1 MKIILLLLVGFCPGL
16 SFAQSD
22 LFKPQNE
29 LIGTTVGEIKI
40 TDYLLNE
47 PANKNFNNKF
57 KVLEFWATWCKP
69 CLKAVPH
76 LNKLRDKFSDSNL
89 VFLSIT
95 YESPEVVQKVF
106 SKVKFETIV
115 VSDQTRTIHRALRVQ
130 YNGTMPLPRT
140 VLVDDQNRIVWYGS
154 PKDLSEKLIKRFL
167 GKESLETLSK

>member
-1 MKIILLLLVGFCPGL
+1 MKNIFFLLVCFHPAF

-29 LIGTTVGEIKI
+29 LIGTTISELKI

-47 PANKNFNNKF
+47 PANKNFDGKF

-76 LNKLRDKFSDSNL
+76 LNKLQRKFQDSNI

-95 YESPEVVQKVF
+95 YEKPEQTEKVF

-115 VSDQTRTIHRALRVQ
+115 VSDQTRTVHQALRVQ
-130 YNGTMPLPRT
+130 YKGTMPLPRT
-140 VLVDDQNRIVWYGS
+140 VLMDDQNKIVWYGS
-154 PKDLSEKLIKRFL
+154 PADLSEKMIERFL
-167 GKESLETLSK
+167 RKEKLTDK